1 MYKEGDP
8 RAPRNPQTG
17 ESEVPLST
25 AHNSASVEHGEA
37 HHDHVTLQ
45 GSSCILNNSH
55 FWILK
60 SALPLTHTC
69 ATASVRVSSCRERS
83 HQCLSTT
90 LPACKLQGC
99 VHEPAHCGVHAECAD
114 FEHMVSL
121 LPRDEEAMSSVSI
134 HAHSHATVYSLPNA
148 AVLRNLAERF
158 PGVVARMAIFARRQ
172 QHARIRLQWQDMGSR
187 FRFTRSHCVP
197 ARSCMM

>member
-1 MYKEGDP
+1 
-8 RAPRNPQTG
+8 
-17 ESEVPLST
+17 
-25 AHNSASVEHGEA
+25 
-37 HHDHVTLQ
+37 
-45 GSSCILNNSH
+45 
-55 FWILK
+55 
-60 SALPLTHTC
+60 
-69 ATASVRVSSCRERS
+69 
-83 HQCLSTT
+83 
-90 LPACKLQGC
+90 
-99 VHEPAHCGVHAECAD
+99 
-114 FEHMVSL
+114 MVSL

-197 ARSCMM
+197 ARSRMM